1 MTWLYFAL
9 LAPLFWSLSNIVD
22 KFAINHITSNCISFI
37 FLLSIGNIFFAG
49 AIYAYF
55 QPTDLDLH
63 IAVINICSG
72 LAIFLQYFAYSYSL
86 EDMDVSVVIPIHQ
99 SEPIFVLAASILIF
113 HAIPTFWQVAGFA
126 MIVVGILILC
136 MSRQTIRGLGHP
148 RHVVVLLVSAFFGAV
163 STVISDEIL
172 QLKSLESVLIFNFAG
187 YALGGMLLL
196 LVPKWR
202 RLITNDLKTLNLKQ
216 FGIFG
221 VTNIFDVG
229 GYVFFH
235 GCTCSGRRCCL
246 GFGCRQY
253 SPAIR
258 FSVRVSGN
266 ETIPEVYRRRYC
278 SRWCRKKV
286 FINRDYRCRCGRDIA
301 SNYVSWARKETLVGE
316 QLESLGE
323 LCRGRAFTDQH

>member
-187 YALGGMLLL
+187 YSLGGMLLL
-196 LVPKWR
+196 LVPKWW

-221 VTNIFDVG
+221 VTNIFDVSGYIFFMAALAAG
-229 GYVFFH
+229 GGAALVSVVVSIHPVFVLA
-235 GCTCSGRRCCL
+235 L
-246 GFGCRQY
+246 GFLATKLF
-253 SPAIR
+253 P
-258 FSVRVSGN
+258 
-266 ETIPEVYRRRYC
+266 
-278 SRWCRKKV
+278 K
-286 FINRDYRCRCGRDIA
+286 FIAEDIA
-301 SNYVSWARKETLVGE
+301 PGGVVRKFLSIVIIVVGVAVI
-316 QLESLGE
+316 SLQ
-323 LCRGRAFTDQH
+323 AM

>member
-113 HAIPTFWQVAGFA
+113 HAIPTSWQVAGFA

-187 YALGGMLLL
+187 YSLGGMLLL

-229 GYVFFH
+229 GYVFFTAALAAGGGAALVSVVVSIH
-235 GCTCSGRRCCL
+235 PLFVLAL
-246 GFGCRQY
+246 GFLATKLF
-253 SPAIR
+253 P
-258 FSVRVSGN
+258 
-266 ETIPEVYRRRYC
+266 
-278 SRWCRKKV
+278 K
-286 FINRDYRCRCGRDIA
+286 FIAEDIA
-301 SNYVSWARKETLVGE
+301 PGGVVRKFLSIVIIVVGVAVISH
-316 QLESLGE
+316 Q
-323 LCRGRAFTDQH
+323 AM

>member
-1 MTWLYFAL
+1 M
-9 LAPLFWSLSNIVD
+9 
-22 KFAINHITSNCISFI
+22 
-37 FLLSIGNIFFAG
+37 
-49 AIYAYF
+49 
-55 QPTDLDLH
+55 
-63 IAVINICSG
+63 
-72 LAIFLQYFAYSYSL
+72 
-86 EDMDVSVVIPIHQ
+86 IPIHQ

-113 HAIPTFWQVAGFA
+113 HAIPTSWQVAGFA

-202 RLITNDLKTLNLKQ
+202 RLITNDLKTLNFKH

-229 GYVFFH
+229 GYVFFMAALAAGGGAALVSVVVSIH
-235 GCTCSGRRCCL
+235 PL
-246 GFGCRQY
+246 FVLAFGFLATKLF
-253 SPAIR
+253 P
-258 FSVRVSGN
+258 
-266 ETIPEVYRRRYC
+266 
-278 SRWCRKKV
+278 K
-286 FINRDYRCRCGRDIA
+286 FIAEDIA
-301 SNYVSWARKETLVGE
+301 PGGVVRKFLSIVIIVVGVAVISH
-316 QLESLGE
+316 Q
-323 LCRGRAFTDQH
+323 AI

>member
-55 QPTDLDLH
+55 QPTDLDFYM
-63 IAVINICSG
+63 AAINICSG

-113 HAIPTFWQVAGFA
+113 HAIPTSWQVAGFA

-229 GYVFFH
+229 GYVFFMAALAAGGGAALVSVVVSIH
-235 GCTCSGRRCCL
+235 PLFVLAL
-246 GFGCRQY
+246 GFLATKLF
-253 SPAIR
+253 P
-258 FSVRVSGN
+258 
-266 ETIPEVYRRRYC
+266 
-278 SRWCRKKV
+278 K
-286 FINRDYRCRCGRDIA
+286 FIAEDIA
-301 SNYVSWARKETLVGE
+301 PGGVVRKFLSIVIIVVGVAVI
-316 QLESLGE
+316 SLQ
-323 LCRGRAFTDQH
+323 AM

>member
-113 HAIPTFWQVAGFA
+113 HAIPTSWQVAGFA

-148 RHVVVLLVSAFFGAV
+148 RHVVILLVSAFFGAV

-229 GYVFFH
+229 GYVFFMAALAAGGGAALVSVVVSIH
-235 GCTCSGRRCCL
+235 PLFVLAL
-246 GFGCRQY
+246 GFLATKLL
-253 SPAIR
+253 P
-258 FSVRVSGN
+258 
-266 ETIPEVYRRRYC
+266 
-278 SRWCRKKV
+278 K
-286 FINRDYRCRCGRDIA
+286 FIAEDIA
-301 SNYVSWARKETLVGE
+301 PGGVVRKFLSIVIIVVGVAVI
-316 QLESLGE
+316 SLQ
-323 LCRGRAFTDQH
+323 AM

>member
-1 MTWLYFAL
+1 MTWLYLAL

-22 KFAINHITSNCISFI
+22 KFAISHITSNCISFI

-55 QPTDLDLH
+55 QPTDLDFYM
-63 IAVINICSG
+63 AAINICSG

-113 HAIPTFWQVAGFA
+113 HAIPTSWQVAGFA

-187 YALGGMLLL
+187 YSLGGMLLL

-202 RLITNDLKTLNLKQ
+202 RLITNDLKTLNFKQ
-216 FGIFG
+216 LGIFG

-229 GYVFFH
+229 GYVFFMAALAAGGGAALVSVVVSIH
-235 GCTCSGRRCCL
+235 PLFVLAL
-246 GFGCRQY
+246 GFLTTKLF
-253 SPAIR
+253 P
-258 FSVRVSGN
+258 
-266 ETIPEVYRRRYC
+266 
-278 SRWCRKKV
+278 K
-286 FINRDYRCRCGRDIA
+286 FIAEDIA
-301 SNYVSWARKETLVGE
+301 PGGVVRKFLSIVIIVVGVAVI
-316 QLESLGE
+316 SLQ
-323 LCRGRAFTDQH
+323 AM

>member
-113 HAIPTFWQVAGFA
+113 HAIPTSWQVAGFA

-202 RLITNDLKTLNLKQ
+202 RLITNDLKTLNFKH

-229 GYVFFH
+229 GYVFFMAALAAGGGAALVSVVVSIH
-235 GCTCSGRRCCL
+235 PL
-246 GFGCRQY
+246 FVLAFGFLATKLF
-253 SPAIR
+253 P
-258 FSVRVSGN
+258 
-266 ETIPEVYRRRYC
+266 
-278 SRWCRKKV
+278 K
-286 FINRDYRCRCGRDIA
+286 FIAEDIA
-301 SNYVSWARKETLVGE
+301 PGGVVRKFLSIVIIVVGVAVISH
-316 QLESLGE
+316 Q
-323 LCRGRAFTDQH
+323 AI

>member
-37 FLLSIGNIFFAG
+37 FLLSIGNIFFAV

-229 GYVFFH
+229 GYVFFMAALAAGGGAALVSVVVSIH
-235 GCTCSGRRCCL
+235 PLFVLAL
-246 GFGCRQY
+246 GFLATKLF
-253 SPAIR
+253 P
-258 FSVRVSGN
+258 
-266 ETIPEVYRRRYC
+266 
-278 SRWCRKKV
+278 K
-286 FINRDYRCRCGRDIA
+286 FIAEDIA
-301 SNYVSWARKETLVGE
+301 PGGVVRKFLSIVIIVVGVAVI
-316 QLESLGE
+316 SLQ
-323 LCRGRAFTDQH
+323 AM

>member
-63 IAVINICSG
+63 IAVINTCSG

-113 HAIPTFWQVAGFA
+113 HAIPTSWQVAGFA

-202 RLITNDLKTLNLKQ
+202 RLITNHLKTLNLKQ

-229 GYVFFH
+229 GYVFFMAALAAGGGAALVSVVVSIH
-235 GCTCSGRRCCL
+235 PLFVLAL
-246 GFGCRQY
+246 GFLATKLF
-253 SPAIR
+253 P
-258 FSVRVSGN
+258 
-266 ETIPEVYRRRYC
+266 
-278 SRWCRKKV
+278 K
-286 FINRDYRCRCGRDIA
+286 FIAEDIA
-301 SNYVSWARKETLVGE
+301 PGGVVRKFLSIVIIVVGVAVI
-316 QLESLGE
+316 SLQ
-323 LCRGRAFTDQH
+323 AM